1 MKKIYFNMER
11 VSIHVHIHLIDIIL
25 LICAEEN
32 LVEFVFH
39 MISQQF

>member
-11 VSIHVHIHLIDIIL
+11 ITINVHIHLIDIIL
-25 LICAEEN
+25 FFCAEED

>member
-1 MKKIYFNMER
+1 MKKFYFNMER
-11 VSIHVHIHLIDIIL
+11 MTINVHIHLIDILL
-25 LICAEEN
+25 LICSEED